1 MTTQLP
7 AVRPSALDL
16 TGSNHWRSRRR
27 RRAWLLDAV
36 LVLLGAV
43 MLAPLV
49 WLIVT
54 SLTRDDAA
62 FQVPPSWLPKPFSV
76 EAYTQ
81 VQGLIPFAQMAVNSL
96 LVAVC
101 ATVGSLFFSVL
112 AAYGFSRF
120 DFRGKQVLFVG
131 MLSSL
136 MVPAQLTIIPVFV
149 LMRHLGLVDD
159 IAALWL
165 PALINVF
172 QIFFLRQYFNSV
184 PRELDE
190 AARMDGAGH
199 VWILFRIIVPL
210 SGPALSALAILSFE
224 ASWNNYFAPL
234 IFLNTPEH
242 MTLPL
247 GLVTLQSAQGGPAV
261 VVFAAITMVVL
272 PVLVVF
278 LLFQRAFVSSIA
290 SSGIK

>member
-1 MTTQLP
+1 M
-7 AVRPSALDL
+7 V
-16 TGSNHWRSRRR
+16 
-27 RRAWLLDAV
+27 
-36 LVLLGAV
+36 
-43 MLAPLV
+43 APLV
-49 WLIVT
+49 WLVVT
-54 SLTRDDAA
+54 SLTRADAA
-62 FQVPPSWLPKPFSV
+62 FQVPPQWLPKPFSAQ
-76 EAYTQ
+76 AYTQ
-81 VQGLIPFAQMAVNSL
+81 VQGLIPFAQMALNSFQ
-96 LVAVC
+96 VAVA

-120 DFRGKQVLFVG
+120 DFRGSKVLFVG

-136 MVPAQLTIIPVFV
+136 MVPVQLTIIPVFV
-149 LMRHLGLVDD
+149 MMRHLGLVDD

-172 QIFFLRQYFNSV
+172 QIFFLRQYFSSV

-190 AARMDGAGH
+190 AARMDGANH
-199 VWILFRIIVPL
+199 LWILFRIIVPL
-210 SGPALSALAILSFE
+210 SGPALSAMAILSFE

-234 IFLNTPEH
+234 VFLNTPSH

-261 VVFAAITMVVL
+261 VVFAAITMVVV

-290 SSGIK
+290 ASGLK